1 MKQITLTTAV
11 LAAVKNFRDDVF
23 SIFNITRSIRED
35 IENGDYDIIKGNPI
49 GANGKTQVLHADVKD
64 IFIELL
70 DNVYGNDYSVRDS
83 GRGYRE
89 FQRTVAVGQTQT
101 QVQPAKCPAPGC
113 TNPNTTS
120 CAAPQ
125 CPQAS
130 PLDCV
135 KDTITS
141 YLRSNGPRTMKQ
153 IQSRLKG
160 FTTTCEDLAT
170 YLENLGIVDNSTVGN
185 APSKVRSKQI

>member
-1 MKQITLTTAV
+1 MKSITLTTAV

-35 IENGDYDIIKGNPI
+35 VDNGDYEIAGS
-49 GANGKTQVLHADVKD
+49 GRTVLHDDVKNA
-64 IFIELL
+64 FLELM
-70 DNVYGNDYSVRDS
+70 DNVYGNDYSTRDS

-89 FQRTVAVGQTQT
+89 FQRTAGQTQS
-101 QVQPAKCPAPGC
+101 QSQAQPAKCPAPGC

-130 PLDCV
+130 PLDSV

-170 YLENLGIVDNSTVGN
+170 YLENLGIVDKSTVGN